1 MAIHCSQKR
10 FLAVATAALALVAVA
25 AHGAPRQNT
34 NAAPAAPT
42 APANQSQTAQP
53 SADLGSISGN
63 VYTNDSLGMAYEFPK
78 GWFVDHA
85 WMDMANRPQD
95 PGPRPADPA
104 EQAKYDAT
112 VAAMQSTHALLAVS
126 EHTADTPGGGGPRIQ
141 LSVSPVFENKTGA
154 DILNGMKSMY
164 GHMRLIQ
171 IVDDPADYTFGGA
184 DVFPNGHETP
194 GCDLARRCR
203 VSVRDHRRS
212 RRAIFAVSNSRE
224 HARAARLARS
234 FARLAAIQVM
244 SVSGGGSVSD

>member
-63 VYTNDSLGMAYEFPK
+63 VYTNDSLGMAYGFPK

-171 IVDDPADYTFGGA
+171 IVDDPADYTFGGQTFSRMDMRLL
-184 DVFPNGHETP
+184 DVILRGGAGFQSAIIG
-194 GCDLARRCR
+194 
-203 VSVRDHRRS
+203 VRDGQYLQFL
-212 RRAIFAVSNSRE
+212 I
-224 HARAARLARS
+224 LASTPEQLDSLVHSLDSLR
-234 FARLAAIQVM
+234 FK
-244 SVSGGGSVSD
+244 